1 MARKERW
8 SNPNA
13 FMLLAP
19 PPNLAFVQIMLSA
32 TQVTVN
38 STTTN
43 NSQRSRSVSR
53 SRPLALVSCC
63 SAVSVSV
70 TSLAVLQGDEKDY
83 WRLAQIIM
91 NEQQLKHTNLKHL
104 VDQILR
110 NNNNNKQCIFPVHT
124 FCVFVQSKMSDWL
137 YRLTS
142 YILDKTLYP

>member
-1 MARKERW
+1 MAKKERW

-13 FMLLAP
+13 FMLVAP
-19 PPNLAFVQIMLSA
+19 PPNLAFAQIMLSA

-83 WRLAQIIM
+83 
-91 NEQQLKHTNLKHL
+91 
-104 VDQILR
+104 
-110 NNNNNKQCIFPVHT
+110 
-124 FCVFVQSKMSDWL
+124 
-137 YRLTS
+137 
-142 YILDKTLYP
+142 